1 MKALIMAGGKGTR
14 LVEITKNVLPKPM
27 VQLDGKPLLL
37 HAIDSLKRNGVD
49 EVFISVGFLYQTIID
64 YFGNGEKFGIKINY
78 IIEDKPLG
86 SGGALYYLKNKLTDD
101 FIVCMGDALFDID
114 VSRMLKF
121 HKKNNAI
128 ATLLVHPNC
137 HPYDSDLVIVD
148 ENNKIIKID
157 KKGTERNYF
166 YKNNV
171 NAGFFIINPSALYFF
186 DKPKVVSMENDF
198 IKKLIEDG
206 KKVVAY
212 KSSEY
217 IKDVGTPERYF
228 AGLHD
233 LQRGIVQKKCLRNKQ
248 KAIFFDRDGTLN
260 KYCGFVRCP
269 EDLVLVDDAV
279 EALKLVNESQYLAII
294 ISNQPVIARGECTF
308 EEVENI
314 FNKLESELGHKGV
327 YVDGRYYCPHH
338 PHKGYAG
345 EVESLKINCNCRKP
359 KIGLIEQAA
368 KDFNLNVHD
377 CVVIGDSNVDVQTAL
392 NAGIPSIRV
401 PSKLEEE
408 QKIKATYDAKNL
420 VDAVKYFFK
429 SRREL

>member
-1 MKALIMAGGKGTR
+1 MAGGKGTR

-171 NAGFFIINPSALYFF
+171 NAGFFY
-186 DKPKVVSMENDF
+186 
-198 IKKLIEDG
+198 
-206 KKVVAY
+206 Y
-212 KSSEY
+212 KS
-217 IKDVGTPERYF
+217 I
-228 AGLHD
+228 
-233 LQRGIVQKKCLRNKQ
+233 C
-248 KAIFFDRDGTLN
+248 
-260 KYCGFVRCP
+260 
-269 EDLVLVDDAV
+269 
-279 EALKLVNESQYLAII
+279 
-294 ISNQPVIARGECTF
+294 
-308 EEVENI
+308 
-314 FNKLESELGHKGV
+314 
-327 YVDGRYYCPHH
+327 
-338 PHKGYAG
+338 
-345 EVESLKINCNCRKP
+345 
-359 KIGLIEQAA
+359 
-368 KDFNLNVHD
+368 
-377 CVVIGDSNVDVQTAL
+377 
-392 NAGIPSIRV
+392 SI
-401 PSKLEEE
+401 L
-408 QKIKATYDAKNL
+408 
-420 VDAVKYFFK
+420 F
-429 SRREL
+429 